1 MHQALPVP
9 LYQRIFGI
17 LNQRIQNGTYEAG
30 QQLPT
35 EVELAGEF
43 KVSKGTVRQALGA
56 LADRGLIVRKQGSG
70 TFVADV
76 HAPSR
81 FIGSFADI
89 VIGAKNLRQREFR
102 VEAGVPF
109 PPAVR
114 EALGTSQATGTVI
127 LRRREING
135 ELFAYSIQYLA
146 PTVAPLI
153 TKRALAKSGL
163 FPLLESKGFT
173 LTVADQSVAAELA
186 DADVAENLE
195 IELGAPVLAARRV
208 LHSDQGPVEV
218 VHGWYRG
225 DRYEWRT
232 QLSLSRSGDRLIL
245 VPAEDHADP
254 IDI

>member
-1 MHQALPVP
+1 MP

-35 EVELAGEF
+35 EVELATEF
-43 KVSKGTVRQALGA
+43 KVSKGTIRQALGA

-76 HAPSR
+76 AGPSR

-102 VEAGVPF
+102 VETDAPF
-109 PPAVR
+109 PPSVR
-114 EALGTSQATGTVI
+114 AALGTTETTGTVI
-127 LRRREING
+127 IRRREING
-135 ELFAYSIQYLA
+135 ELFAYSIQHLS
-146 PTVAPLI
+146 PMVSSFI
-153 TKRALAKSGL
+153 TKRALARSGL
-163 FPLLESKGFT
+163 FPLLQSKGFH
-173 LTVADQSVAAELA
+173 LLGADQSVTAELA

-225 DRYEWRT
+225 DRYEWQT
-232 QLSLSRSGDRLIL
+232 QLTLSRSGDRLIL
-245 VPAEDHADP
+245 VPSGDHVDASES
-254 IDI
+254 